1 MFHSPVELLHFTC
14 GLHAFGFLFFVASA
28 GIDRL
33 GVDRLGVD
41 RLDTILT
48 GVTGGTVDILL
59 EFCFEVCLN
68 FCPCKWSIV
77 HTSQWTNLKA
87 FKKYLACLQIHISKH
102 SFLWCEAYQLFFP
115 SGAKHTKFCFLYA
128 CKYTLL
134 FIFFYFDNAT
144 LNYCTA
150 CTYKYI
156 SSFNATL
163 QQSYCTV
170 L

>member
-134 FIFFYFDNAT
+134 TYYFASPAFHFLFF
-144 LNYCTA
+144 
-150 CTYKYI
+150 
-156 SSFNATL
+156 
-163 QQSYCTV
+163 
-170 L
+170 